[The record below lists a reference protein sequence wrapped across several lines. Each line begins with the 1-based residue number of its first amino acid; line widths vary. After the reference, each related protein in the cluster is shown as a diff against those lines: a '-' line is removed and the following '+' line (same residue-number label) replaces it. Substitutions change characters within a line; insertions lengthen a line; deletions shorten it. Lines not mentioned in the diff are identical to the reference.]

1 MITIFSNSAP
11 PPRVVCGVC
20 VIHGIMCTGDSVKE
34 KYNAN
39 NCCSIF
45 LFATSW
51 SVVKAKTPD
60 YFDIINI
67 SSAKA
72 SILILNEALND
83 KMLAQIWF
91 ISGSKCKARCEQ
103 DHKQNRCW

>member
-39 NCCSIF
+39 NCCSIS
-45 LFATSW
+45 LFASSW

-67 SSAKA
+67 SSAKS
-72 SILILNEALND
+72 SIFILNEALND
-83 KMLAQIWF
+83 KWWPKYGFVHFGIKM
-91 ISGSKCKARCEQ
+91 
-103 DHKQNRCW
+103 